1 MKVTILVSWAVI
13 CFSSVSFSSSV
24 GKSLIFLQKYGYLDG
39 TPTRSN
45 KFSRLKRETN
55 YSEALKRFQRLYG
68 LNPTGIAD
76 KETLL
81 AMDLP
86 RCGVKDPNTSK
97 QTRHKRNAVLNKPL
111 WKKRDLTYTISQ
123 YSHHLNRSL
132 VEHEIERAFKEW
144 SKYTDFTFTTSK
156 SQNADIDIRFDGDRF
171 HRDNGVI
178 AYTQVNKDGMSLIH
192 FDDEEKWNFNGKSD
206 RFFWAA
212 LHEIGHILGLK
223 HTNVEKSVMRPT
235 SCISFSELQ
244 SYDIQAIQEL
254 YGLKITHG

>member
-1 MKVTILVSWAVI
+1 MKVTILVSCAVI
-13 CFSSVSFSSSV
+13 CFSSVAFSSSV
-24 GKSLIFLQKYGYLDG
+24 DKSLIFLQKYGYLDG

-45 KFSRLKRETN
+45 KFSRLKRENN

-97 QTRHKRNAVLNKPL
+97 QTIQKRNAVLNKPL

-132 VEHEIERAFKEW
+132 VEHEIERAFAEW
-144 SKYTDFTFTTSK
+144 SKYTDFTFTNSK
-156 SQNADIDIRFDGDRF
+156 SQNADIDIRFERDHVYGDSF
-171 HRDNGVI
+171 YGDNSLI
-178 AYTQVNKDGMSLIH
+178 AYTQVSLYL
-192 FDDEEKWNFNGKSD
+192 DS
-206 RFFWAA
+206 
-212 LHEIGHILGLK
+212 
-223 HTNVEKSVMRPT
+223 
-235 SCISFSELQ
+235 
-244 SYDIQAIQEL
+244 
-254 YGLKITHG
+254 